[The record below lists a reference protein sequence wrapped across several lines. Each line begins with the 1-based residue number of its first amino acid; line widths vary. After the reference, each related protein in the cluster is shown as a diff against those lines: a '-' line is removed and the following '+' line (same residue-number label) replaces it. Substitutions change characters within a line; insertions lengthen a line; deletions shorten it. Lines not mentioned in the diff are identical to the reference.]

1 MAVFTN
7 VAEFDIESQIRDY
20 DDWRA
25 PYIGRTIKGN
35 FWEEFK
41 LEKVLD
47 KDGKDE
53 IVGVHILESNTERPN
68 MFDEETTTHGLEVC
82 LSVAKEITQTND
94 DNAIKHSTY
103 GLITNVVGYV
113 STRFSTTSN
122 LHDHSET
129 SFSRI
134 VVHNATSIA

>member
-1 MAVFTN
+1 MAIFTN

-82 LSVAKEITQTND
+82 LSVAKEITQTLE
-94 DNAIKHSTY
+94 SVLSRY
-103 GLITNVVGYV
+103 GEREEPGG
-113 STRFSTTSN
+113 R
-122 LHDHSET
+122 ET
-129 SFSRI
+129 SPLLRQGAVASR
-134 VVHNATSIA
+134 